1 MRWTLP
7 VPLLLFAGAVALLPL
22 EVLVRR
28 PTSASR
34 LLVEAFVT
42 TLAVI
47 GAFWLGWLVLWLIEQ
62 RR

>member
-1 MRWTLP
+1 

-22 EVLVRR
+22 QILGRR

-47 GAFWLGWLVLWLIEQ
+47 GAFWPGRLVLWLLEQ
-62 RR
+62 RW